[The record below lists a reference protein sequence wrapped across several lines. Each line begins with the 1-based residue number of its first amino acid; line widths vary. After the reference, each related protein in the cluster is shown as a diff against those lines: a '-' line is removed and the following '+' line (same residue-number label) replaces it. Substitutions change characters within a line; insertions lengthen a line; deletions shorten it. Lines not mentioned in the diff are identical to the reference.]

1 MSTAR
6 GGTQVSLGKSAS
18 DFPDARAV
26 QCEPDGVP
34 LESENVRETTNIH
47 FYHGKQANIEAGTS
61 LPTNGDLQSPCFV
74 SRNGNGSPLA
84 QFDIVSRRGT
94 DEGGA

>member
-61 LPTNGDLQSPCFV
+61 FPTNGDLQSPCFV

-84 QFDIVSRRGT
+84 QFDIVSQRGT